1 MCNHFP
7 TVEIDGQN
15 TPNNTQHKRGWFE
28 KISYF
33 IDEICCLSYSTNQ
46 IMAELSDTMCN
57 GGMCA
62 TSSCTEQND
71 TQHHHN
77 SSNDI
82 GINNINK
89 SGERAPENSNRS
101 SPILCCGLGGNFS
114 SSDRSSSSINGD
126 MEMKQNNSL
135 PIYIVDDEEANEALM
150 LKPLGQPV
158 SFERELTPDCSN
170 PIASYEDNDNDDDEE
185 VFEFDASEGGLDLV
199 GSGNNNIKHRTS
211 SATTASSSEP
221 IDLDA
226 QSSLTFPTIS

>member
-15 TPNNTQHKRGWFE
+15 TPNNTQHKRSWFE

-57 GGMCA
+57 GGMCT
-62 TSSCTEQND
+62 TSSYTEHND
-71 TQHHHN
+71 TQHHN

-89 SGERAPENSNRS
+89 SGKRAPENSNRS

-170 PIASYEDNDNDDDEE
+170 PIASYEDNDNDDEE

-226 QSSLTFPTIS
+226 QSSLTFPTIG